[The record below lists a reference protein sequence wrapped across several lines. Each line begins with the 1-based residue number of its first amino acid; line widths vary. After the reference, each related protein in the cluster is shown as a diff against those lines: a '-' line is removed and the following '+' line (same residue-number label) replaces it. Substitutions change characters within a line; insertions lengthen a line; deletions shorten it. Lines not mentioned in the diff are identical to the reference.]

1 MNTRESNK
9 DKGIASIVTGIYI
22 AVIIALFW
30 FVSFSKPEPPE
41 EEGGL
46 LVDFGY
52 TDVGYGEEEPQVNP
66 EATPIAPE
74 QQPITESTP
83 EKSTENMVTSD
94 VEESVSVTKTD
105 DTKNKVTE
113 NEEKI
118 VQNPVTE
125 PVLPKVEERK
135 PNQRAIFTGFAKKSN
150 SGSEGNTKGTGNMGV
165 LDGGDSDI
173 YKGKSTGL
181 GNAGDG
187 SGLIGTGLTGRK
199 LNGIPDIADNSNKT
213 GKIIIKVKV
222 DKSGRVI
229 SAEFTAQGS
238 TISDNDLVDKCE
250 AAARKAVFSSAVEKE
265 VDYGTLVFRFT
276 IK

>member
-165 LDGGDSDI
+165 LDGGESVFIRERARDW
-173 YKGKSTGL
+173 
-181 GNAGDG
+181 AMRDG

-199 LNGIPDIADNSNKT
+199 LNGIPDIADNSRRR

-229 SAEFTAQGS
+229 LAEFTAKDRLFR
-238 TISDNDLVDKCE
+238 TMIWWTNAK
-250 AAARKAVFSSAVEKE
+250 AAARKAIFSSAVEKE